1 MHSTPLLKTSR
12 TSNNASILR
21 TNQLSIY
28 SYTMMRYSLSILALA
43 AVLAAAAPDTSCAQ
57 DNLRAD
63 PGYLDLTTVEQWFDA
78 EPWLEVNIK
87 GALLNLIVGAAEAED
102 DPDLTNILSKLKA
115 IEVRGYPL
123 TSQNFDD
130 IDRHTRQLA
139 GRLESQGWETVVR
152 LREDDERVN
161 VFLKSNGNSIAGL
174 VVMVLDP
181 SDDDGAVFVNIV
193 GDIDPKEVGRI
204 GQRFDIDPLS
214 NLGGSR

>member
-1 MHSTPLLKTSR
+1 MTNPLL
-12 TSNNASILR
+12 L
-21 TNQLSIY
+21 NQ
-28 SYTMMRYSLSILALA
+28 YTMMRNSLSLLALT
-43 AVLAAAAPDTSCAQ
+43 AVLAASAPETSYAQ

-87 GALLNLIVGAAEAED
+87 GALLNLIVGAAEAEE
-102 DPDLTNILSKLKA
+102 DPELTNILSKLKA

-130 IDRHTRQLA
+130 IDRQTRQLA

-214 NLGGSR
+214 NLDGSR

>member
-1 MHSTPLLKTSR
+1 MTNPLFL
-12 TSNNASILR
+12 IL
-21 TNQLSIY
+21 
-28 SYTMMRYSLSILALA
+28 YTMMRYSLSLLALA
-43 AVLAAAAPDTSCAQ
+43 AILAAATPGTAFAQ
-57 DNLRAD
+57 NNLRAD

-102 DPDLTNILSKLKA
+102 DPELTSILSKLKA

-130 IDRHTRQLA
+130 IDRHARQLA

-152 LREDDERVN
+152 LREDDERIN

>member
-1 MHSTPLLKTSR
+1 MTNPLL
-12 TSNNASILR
+12 L
-21 TNQLSIY
+21 NQ
-28 SYTMMRYSLSILALA
+28 YTMMRYLLSLLALTA
-43 AVLAAAAPDTSCAQ
+43 ILAAAAPGTAFAQ
-57 DNLRAD
+57 NNLRAD
-63 PGYLDLTTVEQWFDA
+63 PGYLDLATVEQWFDA

-102 DPDLTNILSKLKA
+102 DPELTSILSKLKA

-152 LREDDERVN
+152 LREDDERTN

>member
-1 MHSTPLLKTSR
+1 MTNPLLLNR
-12 TSNNASILR
+12 
-21 TNQLSIY
+21 
-28 SYTMMRYSLSILALA
+28 YTMMRYLLSMLGVTAI
-43 AVLAAAAPDTSCAQ
+43 LAAAAPGTAFAQ
-57 DNLRAD
+57 NNLRAD
-63 PGYLDLTTVEQWFDA
+63 PGYLDLATVEQWFDA

-102 DPDLTNILSKLKA
+102 DPELTSILSKLKA

-152 LREDDERVN
+152 LREDDERIN